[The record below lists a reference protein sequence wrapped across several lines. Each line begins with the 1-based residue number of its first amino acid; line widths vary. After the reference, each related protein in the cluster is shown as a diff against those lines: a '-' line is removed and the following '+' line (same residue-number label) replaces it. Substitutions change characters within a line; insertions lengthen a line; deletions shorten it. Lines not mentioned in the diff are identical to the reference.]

1 MCLATSGHWTARAAK
16 KSFENAH
23 LYRRFTEGNS
33 METAAGRPG
42 AARHLKTRIF
52 TEGLQKEIAWKRPPG
67 SQTAAGKPGTAR
79 HLKTSIFTEG

>member
-1 MCLATSGHWTARAAK
+1 MCLATSGHWAARAAK

-42 AARHLKTRIF
+42 AARHLKTSIF
-52 TEGLQKEIAWKRPPG
+52 TEGLQKEIAWKRHVVTCSKRLP
-67 SQTAAGKPGTAR
+67 AGVLHTPGT
-79 HLKTSIFTEG
+79 S